1 MVSKG
6 IYQEWNFYIFR
17 HVLFRIHTFLFHPS
31 SGWINLHPC
40 PWVWN
45 FSQFIISSPLG
56 IIRCHFPPKLMDM
69 KRYSIFIC
77 LYFLSGLLML
87 SSWLHIFMT
96 IRVSSLVN
104 CSFLFLAHFSY
115 HHHQQ
120 LLSCVPLF
128 VSPWTEAHQLLCP
141 WTSPG
146 NNIGVGQG
154 CFYFFFLIF

>member
-96 IRVSSLVN
+96 IHVSLFTLAMGKLRVNHIGLSWRPPPWANVTLKLSLLLILYPLKF
-104 CSFLFLAHFSY
+104 SFYSFVYFV
-115 HHHQQ
+115 
-120 LLSCVPLF
+120 LL
-128 VSPWTEAHQLLCP
+128 
-141 WTSPG
+141 
-146 NNIGVGQG
+146 
-154 CFYFFFLIF
+154 